1 MCTACLTLGR
11 GRGPF
16 LFGPRRRRWSVF
28 LFGPP
33 ARFLARV
40 GPESLPLIA
49 SFTMG
54 RAWAERFGRVRG
66 GPRVCVCVCAFS
78 CEGGHGRAGWRLP
91 RSPAG
96 LWAPPGFAHTAPS
109 ETRRSPLP
117 AALPR
122 GPVTLNHLQACS
134 KPTAAPAACVS
145 GTAGQQSALP

>member
-66 GPRVCVCVCAFS
+66 GPRVCVCVCVRFRVKEDTAGL
-78 CEGGHGRAGWRLP
+78 GGGCPGHLRGCGLPQDLRAQRRLRRAGVL
-91 RSPAG
+91 
-96 LWAPPGFAHTAPS
+96 
-109 ETRRSPLP
+109 SPLP
-117 AALPR
+117 CR
-122 GPVTLNHLQACS
+122 GDLSP
-134 KPTAAPAACVS
+134 
-145 GTAGQQSALP
+145 